1 MSPAWLVVD
10 GHRAMQTR
18 MHNLRHLAK
27 PLAKLLVC
35 LCLLSIAGA
44 VVSTP
49 QAGEVKTATVAS
61 AARLGGDNARTRFV
75 AELNTAIG
83 YNVYVIPD
91 PFRVIIDL
99 PEVEFRIPDANRG
112 RGLISGYRFGRIDQ
126 DRSRIVLDAT
136 GPVLIDRSFVLR
148 ARNGKPARI
157 VVDIIRTDRM
167 AFDELHRKEQ
177 PQPPPAPVSAMAAI
191 SDEDSAKSA
200 PVAVIEPVEPGA
212 GQPVVPDTATA
223 PPPPQPLADEAQD
236 APASA
241 IAALPVERPVP
252 LPRPRP
258 GTAVASASQPA
269 ADHQPVKPRNAKRI
283 IVLDPGHGGID
294 SGAVSRSRKTKE
306 KDIVLKFAHQLK
318 GLLVA
323 AGRYEVILTRDD
335 DQFLPLRDR
344 VKIARDAD
352 ADMFIAI
359 HADSIHGRSARGATV
374 YTVSDQA
381 SDEEAAELASKEN
394 RADIIA
400 GVDLASESDEVAG
413 ILIDLAQRETKN
425 YSISM
430 AKKMVRHM
438 KPVTK
443 LNRRPLRSADF
454 RVLKAPDVPSVL
466 VELGYLSSRSDER
479 LLVSGRW
486 RKKVAGALTKAIDGY
501 FATRLASGN

>member
-1 MSPAWLVVD
+1 
-10 GHRAMQTR
+10 
-18 MHNLRHLAK
+18 MHNLWHLAR
-27 PLAKLLVC
+27 PLVRLLVC
-35 LCLLSIAGA
+35 LCMLLPIAAA

-49 QAGEVKTATVAS
+49 RAGETNPAVIAS
-61 AARLGGDNARTRFV
+61 SARLGGDNARTRFV

-126 DRSRIVLDAT
+126 ERSRIVLDAT

-148 ARNGKPARI
+148 SRNGKPARI
-157 VVDIIRTDRM
+157 VVDIIRTDRA
-167 AFDELHRKEQ
+167 AFDALHRKEQ

-200 PVAVIEPVEPGA
+200 PVAVIEPVEPGTN
-212 GQPVVPDTATA
+212 QPAVPDAA
-223 PPPPQPLADEAQD
+223 NPPSEPVAEEPKR
-236 APASA
+236 APASSV
-241 IAALPVERPVP
+241 AALPVEKPVP

-258 GTAVASASQPA
+258 GAVVVSPGESA
-269 ADHQPVKPRNAKRI
+269 ADHQPVKRRNARRI

-306 KDIVLKFAHQLK
+306 KNIVLKFAQQLK
-318 GLLVA
+318 TLLVA
-323 AGRYEVILTRDD
+323 TGRYEVILTRND

-344 VKIARDAD
+344 VKIARNAQ

-359 HADSIHGRSARGATV
+359 HADSIRGRSVRGATV

-381 SDEEAAELASKEN
+381 SDEEAAELASMEN

-400 GVDLASESDEVAG
+400 GVDLASESDEIAG

-425 YSISM
+425 YSISI

-466 VELGYLSSRSDER
+466 VELGYLSSRRDER
-479 LLVSGRW
+479 LLVSRPW
-486 RKKVAGALTKAIDGY
+486 RMKVARALTKAIDGY